1 LRREV
6 RVEFFLSGSFSVC
19 RKRFSFFDVL
29 VSLLYFLL
37 SRLFDFLLHRGKES
51 LETTREEQRKKL
63 QGFTMLA
70 IKNKNKKA

>member
-1 LRREV
+1 MK
-6 RVEFFLSGSFSVC
+6 SGLSFSCLEVF
-19 RKRFSFFDVL
+19 RSAENVFSFFDVL

-37 SRLFDFLLHRGKES
+37 SRLFDFLLHKGKES